1 MPDPQ
6 CQVTPQISEA
16 VVVDVANLLAESAQV
31 EEESWTPH
39 WEMAVSDPVGGF
51 GLHWSWWCSCTISP
65 VKSQSTLVDYNFIF
79 LTNVVSLRV
88 YNAKL
93 VPSSRA
99 LLLKSLS
106 LMTLY
111 SDRTSFHR
119 EV

>member
-51 GLHWSWWCSCTISP
+51 GLH
-65 VKSQSTLVDYNFIF
+65 
-79 LTNVVSLRV
+79 
-88 YNAKL
+88 
-93 VPSSRA
+93 
-99 LLLKSLS
+99 
-106 LMTLY
+106 
-111 SDRTSFHR
+111 
-119 EV
+119 